1 MPRPNVRQIEAFNAV
16 MKSGSVTK
24 AAEALFISQPAL
36 TKLIQAFEHSCG
48 FKLFFRNTGRLLP
61 TPEAHQLFVETER
74 LEIGVDRVQ
83 KTANAIRD
91 LERGDISVA
100 VFPSLGLQFLPRLV
114 AKFLST
120 RPSVMVSQVTRPSR
134 TIEDAVVTREADFG
148 LTLVKSNSAAV
159 RCEPFQSIPMACVLP
174 KDHPLAAKQVIE
186 YRDLDGERFVALG
199 REDLSQQLVQ
209 AALDAEGV
217 NVDVTAEVQLAQAAI
232 AMVSAGC
239 GISIGSPLSLLGL
252 ADENVVFRP
261 LRTPI
266 LLPVWLVTPKFS
278 EPSMICRTLIDDI
291 KASLEAL
298 CEGYVIPPRV

>member
-16 MKSGSVTK
+16 MKGGSVTK

-48 FKLFFRNTGRLLP
+48 FKLFSRDTGRLLP

-74 LEIGVDRVQ
+74 LEIGVERVQ

-91 LERGDISVA
+91 LERGEISVA

-114 AKFLST
+114 AKFLSA
-120 RPSVMVSQVTRPSR
+120 RPGVIVSQVTRPSR
-134 TIEDAVVTREADFG
+134 TIDDAVVTRVADFG
-148 LTLVKSNSAAV
+148 LTLVKSGSAAV
-159 RCEPFQSIPMACVLP
+159 RCEPFQSIHMACVLP
-174 KDHPLAAKQVIE
+174 TGHRLAAKQVIE
-186 YRDLDGERFVALG
+186 YRDLDGERFIALG

-239 GISIGSPLSLLGL
+239 GISIGSPVSLLGL

-266 LLPVWLVTPKFS
+266 MLPVWLITPRFS
-278 EPSMICRTLIDDI
+278 EPSTICRRLIDDI
-291 KASLEAL
+291 RASLEAL
-298 CEGYVIPPRV
+298 CEGYAIPAKI